1 MIATTTRLPTA
12 DADSDLEINVEFDPV
27 CGTAVEPESAAARQ
41 LVTQFEGRAYLFCG
55 HGCRARFEHQPKRY
69 AASGRSEP

>member
-1 MIATTTRLPTA
+1 MTSAVQTR

-27 CGTAVEPESAAARQ
+27 CGAAVEPESAADRQ
-41 LVTQFEGRAYLFCG
+41 CVTQFEGRAYVFCG
-55 HGCRARFEHQPKRY
+55 QGCRARFEHMPTRY